1 MKNRLIKNSPCSLL
15 DKPKYWNWGF
25 AQTRFVASGD
35 IGILVDGVSVGLLCT
50 DHSYEQFRASSVF
63 LPLGQR
69 NLRTV

>member
-35 IGILVDGVSVGLLCT
+35 IGILVDGVSVGLIAAVH
-50 DHSYEQFRASSVF
+50 DGPVSGGPVQ
-63 LPLGQR
+63 PLFGLSPCR
-69 NLRTV
+69 D